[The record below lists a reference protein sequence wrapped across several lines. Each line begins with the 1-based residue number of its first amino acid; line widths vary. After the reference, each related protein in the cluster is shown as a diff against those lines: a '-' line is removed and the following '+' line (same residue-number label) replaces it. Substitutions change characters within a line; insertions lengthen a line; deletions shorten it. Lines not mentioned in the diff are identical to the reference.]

1 MIQNSEKD
9 LRSCLPPTPSPQ
21 QPPVPFPRES
31 LHEVSCV
38 SFWKYP
44 MIFSESVCVCVCLCV
59 YTHTLFFLSI
69 SFPFWKQTHNIY
81 SALCLFQ

>member
-9 LRSCLPPTPSPQ
+9 LRSCLPLTPNPQ

-44 MIFSESVCVCVCLCV
+44 IFSESVCVCVSVSVCV
-59 YTHTLFFLSI
+59 YTHTLFKSI

-81 SALCLFQ
+81 SALCLFH